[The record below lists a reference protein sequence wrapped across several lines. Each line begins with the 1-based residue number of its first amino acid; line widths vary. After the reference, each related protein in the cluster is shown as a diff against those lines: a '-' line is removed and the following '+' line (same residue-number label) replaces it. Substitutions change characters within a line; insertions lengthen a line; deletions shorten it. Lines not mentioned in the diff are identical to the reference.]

1 MEHVGPTFKK
11 IKINK
16 NKNSKGGNL
25 DGDRGENVK
34 NGGGEI
40 FILFFF
46 FSRFSLLYTEFR
58 PSEFVG

>member
-1 MEHVGPTFKK
+1 MWVPLLKK

-25 DGDRGENVK
+25 DGDRGERVK

-40 FILFFF
+40 FFFFFF
-46 FSRFSLLYTEFR
+46 FSRFSLRYTEFR
-58 PSEFVG
+58 PSKFVG